1 MNSKLSAFIVGG
13 LLLTSC
19 GSKPTGGGPSIT
31 DGSIPSDPPSKTE
44 ESTETTSEST
54 TVEVAYIALE
64 DNGANGPLVGCGD
77 SEILTEET
85 LSGKLNTKDRI
96 EAALENLFA
105 NKDQFLGGSGLY
117 NALYQSTLVVNSVKI
132 EETVLTVEI
141 SGETQSGG
149 ECDDPRIMQQIRA
162 TVENNIDSEK
172 KLTITILL
180 NDKPLEKLQDLSGE

>member
-13 LLLTSC
+13 LLLTAC
-19 GSKPTGGGPSIT
+19 GSKPTGGGPSVT
-31 DGSIPSDPPSKTE
+31 DGGIPSDPTSETE
-44 ESTETTSEST
+44 ERTETNSEST

-96 EAALENLFA
+96 KAALENLFA
-105 NKDQFLGGSGLY
+105 NKDQVLGGSGLY
-117 NALYQSTLVVNSVKI
+117 NALYQSTLVVDSVKVDG
-132 EETVLTVEI
+132 TNLTVEI

-149 ECDDPRIMQQIRA
+149 VCDDPRIVQQIRA

-172 KLTITILL
+172 ELTITILL